1 MSEFSNFT
9 SILLPGDV
17 LLFNRSSTFNWII
30 RVKTWSRFSH
40 VEVVTGP
47 TRTFASRNGEGV
59 GFYNVDERGLALVL
73 RPTVP
78 FDVDAAIKWARDTN
92 VVGQG
97 YDWLG
102 LLNFTYARLASRE
115 NNKMFCSE
123 AATRFLRRGG
133 LDPFPYN
140 DADTI
145 SPRDFSVC
153 PLFVPVWRSADE
165 LKRAEVV

>member
-1 MSEFSNFT
+1 MAEF
-9 SILLPGDV
+9 LPPLQPGDV
-17 LLFNRSSTFNWII
+17 LLFNRSGTFNWII

-40 VEVVTGP
+40 VEVATGSK
-47 TRTFASRNGEGV
+47 RVFASRNGEGV
-59 GFYNVDERGLALVL
+59 GFYGTDLRGLAVVL

-78 FDVDAAIKWARDTN
+78 FDVTAAERWAKQQR

-102 LLNFTYARLASRE
+102 LLNFTYARVASRE

-123 AATRFLRRGG
+123 AATRFLRNGG
-133 LDPFPYN
+133 LDPFPDA

-145 SPRDFSVC
+145 SPRDFSIC
-153 PLFVPVWRSADE
+153 PLFVPVWKSAE
-165 LKRAEVV
+165 EHRRAEAL